1 MSKKYLDSSPMKGK
15 PIGGQ
20 LSVTTLFTCIV
31 FTTIVLYGF
40 GTMAAYLALEV
51 VRNGCLQG
59 IRRRM
64 CGSMSKY
71 PEDASANNT
80 KHDAVGH

>member
-1 MSKKYLDSSPMKGK
+1 
-15 PIGGQ
+15 
-20 LSVTTLFTCIV
+20 
-31 FTTIVLYGF
+31 
-40 GTMAAYLALEV
+40 MAAYLALEV

-59 IRRRM
+59 RRRRM

-80 KHDAVGH
+80 KDDAVGH